1 MSFQCKNSQS
11 TYSRTRTEMKKT
23 YKSYFLY
30 FLILVYISGSIGFV
44 INPSFFSPFTPYT
57 LLLTCFVFLIHSPL
71 TNKKFI
77 FAFFSIA
84 CLGFIIEV
92 VGVKTGI
99 IFGKYSYGDGLGYKF
114 LNVPLVISINW
125 AMLICAGIMVVSRI
139 FANKITVLI
148 VAALLVTG
156 IDVLIEQVAPK
167 LDFWQFEGGAPAL
180 QNYLSWIGVAF
191 ITSYFFYPTI
201 IKGNRTVS
209 LIILI
214 LQIIFFTFLYIF
226 I

>member
-1 MSFQCKNSQS
+1 MI
-11 TYSRTRTEMKKT
+11 KT

-44 INPSFFSPFTPYT
+44 VNPPFFSPFTPYT

-71 TNKKFI
+71 ADKKFI
-77 FAFFSIA
+77 FAFFSVA
-84 CLGFIIEV
+84 FLGFIIEV
-92 VGVKTGI
+92 IGVKTGL
-99 IFGKYSYGDGLGYKF
+99 IFGKYSYGNGLGIK
-114 LNVPLVISINW
+114 LLEVPLIISINW
-125 AMLICAGIMVVSRI
+125 AMLIFAGITTVSRI

-148 VAALLVTG
+148 VASLVVTG
-156 IDVLIEQVAPK
+156 IDLLIEQVAPK
-167 LDFWQFEGGAPAL
+167 LDFWQFEGGLPGL
-180 QNYLSWIGVAF
+180 HNYLGWIGVAF
-191 ITSYFFYPTI
+191 FTSYFFYPTI

-214 LQIIFFTFLYIF
+214 LQIIFFTSLFIF

>member
-1 MSFQCKNSQS
+1 
-11 TYSRTRTEMKKT
+11 MKKT

-44 INPSFFSPFTPYT
+44 FNPSLFSPFTPYT

-71 TNKKFI
+71 ADKKFI

-84 CLGFIIEV
+84 ILGFIIEV
-92 VGVKTGI
+92 VGVKTGF
-99 IFGKYSYGDGLGYKF
+99 IFGKYSYGNGLGCKF

-125 AMLICAGIMVVSRI
+125 AVLICAGIIVVSRI
-139 FANKITVLI
+139 FANKITVLFL
-148 VAALLVTG
+148 AAVLVTL
-156 IDVLIEQVAPK
+156 IDVVIERVAPK
-167 LDFWQFEGGAPAL
+167 LDFWQFKGGLPDL

-191 ITSYFFYPTI
+191 FTSYFFYPTI
-201 IKGNRTVS
+201 IKGDRTVS

-214 LQIIFFTFLYIF
+214 LQIIFFTFLWIF

>member
-1 MSFQCKNSQS
+1 
-11 TYSRTRTEMKKT
+11 MKKT

-44 INPSFFSPFTPYT
+44 VNPSFFSPFTPYT

-71 TNKKFI
+71 ADKKFI
-77 FAFFSIA
+77 VAFFSIA
-84 CLGFIIEV
+84 FLGFVIEV
-92 VGVKTGI
+92 VGVKTGL
-99 IFGKYSYGDGLGYKF
+99 IFGKYSYGNGLGYKF

-125 AMLICAGIMVVSRI
+125 AMLICAGIIVVSRI
-139 FANKITVLI
+139 FTNKIIVL
-148 VAALLVTG
+148 VLAALLVTG
-156 IDVLIEQVAPK
+156 IDLIIEQVAPE
-167 LDFWQFEGGAPAL
+167 LDFWQFEGGLPDL
-180 QNYLSWIGVAF
+180 QNYVSWIGVAF
-191 ITSYFFYPTI
+191 FTSYFFYPII

-214 LQIIFFTFLYIF
+214 LQIIFFTFLFIF

>member
-1 MSFQCKNSQS
+1 MI
-11 TYSRTRTEMKKT
+11 KT

-44 INPSFFSPFTPYT
+44 LNPAFFSPFTPYT

-71 TNKKFI
+71 ADKKFLL
-77 FAFFSIA
+77 AFFSIA
-84 CLGFIIEV
+84 FLGFIIEV
-92 VGVKTGI
+92 IGVKTGL
-99 IFGKYSYGDGLGYKF
+99 IFGKYSYGDGLGYKL

-125 AMLICAGIMVVSRI
+125 AMLICAGIIAVSSI
-139 FANKITVLI
+139 STNKIAVLV

-156 IDVLIEQVAPK
+156 IDLLIEQVVTK
-167 LDFWQFEGGAPAL
+167 LDFWQFEGGLPGL
-180 QNYLSWIGVAF
+180 NNYLSWIGFTLLA
-191 ITSYFFYPTI
+191 SYFFYPTI
-201 IKGNRTVS
+201 IKGNRNVS

-214 LQIIFFTFLYIF
+214 LQIIFFTSLFIF